1 MYRVNTIFEKKI
13 KNLLF
18 FFFCFLG
25 SFSSVAAEEPLLKSL
40 SPGLNEIQI
49 EHGGYSRR
57 LLVTAPKSFQSSSR
71 YATLFCFHGAGG
83 KANGQSLRWARYADS
98 RRLLVVSCEAI
109 QPMAKWNFK
118 DQFHGVDHDDV
129 GLVTDVIQALVTTGI
144 SDSQMIYATGHSS
157 GGLFCY
163 RLAKQ
168 TNLFA
173 ALAPMSCGMAK
184 GDHTPDIGTRPVSIL
199 QVIGDKDKSFHGSSN
214 EKVAMYSADGR
225 IQIWQIFNQCD
236 ARPTINR
243 PFDNITVRTYGNSND
258 IEVALVTVTGEGH
271 HIRHD
276 LRDKTDSI
284 ALNFLMRHR
293 RNSTHPSDK

>member
-1 MYRVNTIFEKKI
+1 MKI
-13 KNLLF
+13 TLVVLLSV
-18 FFFCFLG
+18 LG
-25 SFSSVAAEEPLLKSL
+25 SFSFIAAQDVPIDSL
-40 SPGLNEIQI
+40 SPGLNEIQV
-49 EHGGYSRR
+49 EHAGYSRR
-57 LLVTAPKSFQSSSR
+57 LLVTAPKSFQSGSR
-71 YATLFCFHGAGG
+71 YTTLFCFHGAGG
-83 KANGQSLRWARYADS
+83 KADGQSRRWGRHADS
-98 RRLLVVSCEAI
+98 RRLLVVSCEAV

-129 GLVTDVIQALVTTGI
+129 GLVTDVIQALVTAGI

-168 TNLFA
+168 TDLFA
-173 ALAPMSCGMAK
+173 AIAPMSCGMAQ
-184 GDHTPDIGTRPVSIL
+184 GDHAPEEGTRPVSIL
-199 QVIGDKDKSFHGSSN
+199 QVIGDQDKSFHGSSN
-214 EKVAMYSADGR
+214 DKVTMYSADER
-225 IQIWQIFNQCD
+225 IHIWRIFNQCD

-276 LRDKTDSI
+276 VRDNTDSI

-293 RNSTHPSDK
+293 HNSNR

>member
-1 MYRVNTIFEKKI
+1 MIQLQIVSGEKI
-13 KNLLF
+13 RILLVIL
-18 FFFCFLG
+18 FCVLG
-25 SFSSVAAEEPLLKSL
+25 SFSFIDAQDLPIDSL
-40 SPGLNEIQI
+40 SPGLNEIHI
-49 EHGGYSRR
+49 EHAGHSRR
-57 LLVTAPKSFQSSSR
+57 LLITAPKSFESGTR

-83 KANGQSLRWARYADS
+83 KADGQSMRWGRHANS
-98 RRLLVVSCEAI
+98 RRLLVVSCEAV

-129 GLVTDVIQALVTTGI
+129 GLVTDVIQALVTAGI

-184 GDHTPDIGTRPVSIL
+184 GDHTPDKGTRPVSIL

-214 EKVAMYSADGR
+214 EEVTMYSADGR

-243 PFDNITVRTYGNSND
+243 PFDTITVQTYCNSNG
-258 IEVALVTVTGEGH
+258 IEVALVTVAGEGH
-271 HIRHD
+271 HIRRD

-284 ALNFLMRHR
+284 ALDFLMRHR
-293 RNSTHPSDK
+293 GNPTHPSDK